1 MRYLLRSG
9 LLVVAVSLLAS
20 LPVCAQQNPTPDPL
34 QSISNGATPTLKLS
48 TQLRVLD
55 VTVVDRNGNPVI
67 QGLTKEDFR
76 VFDGKHERNILS
88 FEAVNVAAAATV
100 PPRTIIIVDHLNS
113 TWDQETWEQK
123 KVREFFSK
131 REAQLPL
138 ETELVLLNKEG
149 IQICQGFTRDRDEL
163 IAATAQIEP
172 RIPYRLTG
180 SWAIENFEL
189 EMTALDE
196 IALQV
201 KASPGRKNVLYLG
214 TGGPGINMVG
224 QAASVQDKVNAYVR
238 RSSDNLLD
246 SRVTLYV
253 IAPEI
258 QVGDTRNPFGGA
270 PEGSVADGAGGGAPI
285 GSADQQLASNIT
297 GFDPFSGSINLG
309 LVANTTGGKLFVN
322 RNDIDTEFEEA
333 QALGS
338 RYYTLSYKPE
348 AFERDGK
355 FVPIKVTLRPPGLH
369 VFTKSGYYTLKDG
382 ALIDPELQARY
393 DIRRAAQAA
402 IPYRDIDVAA
412 HGVRRNGKDRT
423 VEFAVTLRPNQ
434 LTWTQALDG
443 SYVGSIDVAA
453 VSVEGSGERELLAS
467 NAKVV
472 AVKSSTLAGSHMAE
486 SKLPVSISVR
496 VPRRTSHVRIVVRD
510 IASNKIGAI
519 DIDRKTADATP
530 EVASTGPVTLPAGL
544 LSNRR

>member
-1 MRYLLRSG
+1 MQTFWRSG
-9 LLVVAVSLLAS
+9 LLAIAVSLFGLVPAG
-20 LPVCAQQNPTPDPL
+20 AQDSVKPDPL
-34 QSISNGATPTLKLS
+34 ESIPQDTPTLKIG

-55 VTVVDRNGNPVI
+55 VTVVDRAGNPVTK
-67 QGLTKEDFR
+67 GLSKDDFR
-76 VFDGKHERNILS
+76 VFDGKRERNILS

-123 KVREFFSK
+123 KVREFFAK
-131 REAQLPL
+131 REAVLPL
-138 ETELVLLNKEG
+138 ETELVLLTKEG

-163 IAATAQIEP
+163 VAAVAQIDP
-172 RIPYRLTG
+172 RVPYRLTG

-214 TGGPGINMVG
+214 TGGPGINLVG
-224 QAASVQDKVNAYVR
+224 QAASVQTKVNDYVR

-253 IAPEI
+253 ITPEI

-270 PEGSVADGAGGGAPI
+270 PENSVADDAGGGPV
-285 GSADQQLASNIT
+285 GGADQQLAADVT

-338 RYYTLSYKPE
+338 KYYTLSYKPE

-355 FVPIKVTLRPPGLH
+355 FVPIKVTLRQPGLH

-382 ALIDPELQARY
+382 AMVDPELQARY
-393 DIRRAAQAA
+393 DIRRAGQAA
-402 IPYRDIDVAA
+402 IPYRDIDVSA
-412 HGVRRNGKDRT
+412 HGVHRNAKDRT
-423 VEFAVTLRPNQ
+423 VEFAVMLRPNQ
-434 LTWTQALDG
+434 LTWTQAADG
-443 SYVGSIDVAA
+443 SYVGTIDIAA

-472 AVKSSTLAGSHMAE
+472 AVKSSNLAGSHLADL
-486 SKLPVSISVR
+486 KLPVSIAVR
-496 VPRRTSHVRIVVRD
+496 VPRRTNHVRIVVRD
-510 IASNKIGAI
+510 IASNKLGAI

-530 EVASTGPVTLPAGL
+530 EVAATGPVTLPAAL
-544 LSNRR
+544 LNNRR